1 MEPAEGAAA
10 KPPLVYICQSKE
22 TDVTERKKMATQI
35 ELYRRIREAM
45 ADDAEVVAMCDKHIK
60 PYEDRASRSAGRTE
74 WVREGIKR
82 LSSRGVTRFSARM
95 VKEECGGAYD
105 GKALSIQGV
114 SRSLGKLV
122 EAGYITKDDVLEKGE
137 PTMYVVL

>member
-1 MEPAEGAAA
+1 MAYGTCGRCRRQVN
-10 KPPLVYICQSKE
+10 PLSSKE
-22 TDVTERKKMATQI
+22 TDTTERKRMATQI
-35 ELYRRIREAM
+35 ELYRRIREVM
-45 ADDAEVVAMCDKHIK
+45 ADDAEVVALCDKHIK

-74 WVREGIKR
+74 WVREAVKR

-95 VKEECGGAYD
+95 VKEECGGVYD

-114 SRSLGKLV
+114 SRSLGRLV
-122 EAGYITKDDVLEKGE
+122 EAGYVTKDDVLEKGE